1 MLIYNWRH
9 GYEVYGMMCG
19 GAELKMLWFSL
30 DVRRMDRIRNEY
42 ISKTAQVDGWGTK
55 RG

>member
-1 MLIYNWRH
+1 M
-9 GYEVYGMMCG
+9 YGMMCG